1 MEKAPMDLAISYL
14 GLRLDSPLVVGASPL
29 ADDLDD
35 VRRLEDAGASC
46 IVLRS
51 LFEEQITREKYG
63 TVYSLEIGDPAD
75 TEIISC
81 FPKVHEF
88 VLGPDEYLEHIRRI
102 KETVGIPVI
111 GSLNGINV
119 GRWLEYG
126 NLIEAAG
133 ADALELNV
141 FFLATDPHET
151 PIAVEKRTTDLA
163 RALKRR
169 LHIPLAVK
177 LSPFYSSL
185 IHLAREL
192 EASGVDGLV
201 LFNRF
206 YQPLAGAR
214 SGPAAAP
221 VRLSD
226 SSELPLR
233 LRFSK
238 ILSGTL
244 KGADLAVSGGVH
256 TSVDVI
262 RSVIAGASA
271 VQVVSAL
278 LENGPQYL
286 RVLREGMESLL
297 ARKGYRSLDELKASL
312 CADPFPDPQ
321 AHSRASY
328 MQLLQRWSA

>member
-1 MEKAPMDLAISYL
+1 MDLAISYL

-141 FFLATDPHET
+141 FFLTTDPHET

>member
-1 MEKAPMDLAISYL
+1 MDLATSYR
-14 GLRLDSPLVVGASPL
+14 GLPLDSPLVVGASPL

-81 FPKVHEF
+81 FPKAHEF

-126 NLIEAAG
+126 DLIEAAG

-141 FFLATDPHET
+141 FFVATDPQET
-151 PIAVEKRTTDLA
+151 PFAVEKRTTDLA
-163 RALKRR
+163 RALKKR
-169 LHIPLAVK
+169 LCIPLAVK

-192 EASGVDGLV
+192 DASGVDGLV

-214 SGPAAAP
+214 SRPSAAP

-233 LRFSK
+233 LRYSK
-238 ILSGTL
+238 ILSGRL

-256 TSVDVI
+256 TSVDAI

-297 ARKGYRSLDELKASL
+297 ARKGYRSLEELKASL
-312 CADPFPDPQ
+312 RADPFPDPQ

-328 MQLLQRWSA
+328 MQLLQRWSG

>member
-1 MEKAPMDLAISYL
+1 MDLAISYL

-256 TSVDVI
+256 TRVDVI

>member
-1 MEKAPMDLAISYL
+1 M
-14 GLRLDSPLVVGASPL
+14 
-29 ADDLDD
+29 
-35 VRRLEDAGASC
+35 
-46 IVLRS
+46 
-51 LFEEQITREKYG
+51 
-63 TVYSLEIGDPAD
+63 
-75 TEIISC
+75 
-81 FPKVHEF
+81 
-88 VLGPDEYLEHIRRI
+88 
-102 KETVGIPVI
+102 
-111 GSLNGINV
+111 
-119 GRWLEYG
+119 
-126 NLIEAAG
+126 
-133 ADALELNV
+133 
-141 FFLATDPHET
+141 
-151 PIAVEKRTTDLA
+151 
-163 RALKRR
+163 
-169 LHIPLAVK
+169 K

>member
-1 MEKAPMDLAISYL
+1 
-14 GLRLDSPLVVGASPL
+14 
-29 ADDLDD
+29 
-35 VRRLEDAGASC
+35 
-46 IVLRS
+46 
-51 LFEEQITREKYG
+51 
-63 TVYSLEIGDPAD
+63 
-75 TEIISC
+75 
-81 FPKVHEF
+81 
-88 VLGPDEYLEHIRRI
+88 
-102 KETVGIPVI
+102 
-111 GSLNGINV
+111 
-119 GRWLEYG
+119 
-126 NLIEAAG
+126 
-133 ADALELNV
+133 LNV

-151 PIAVEKRTTDLA
+151 PI
-163 RALKRR
+163 ALKRR

-177 LSPFYSSL
+177 LSPFYSSP

-192 EASGVDGLV
+192 EASGVDRLV

-271 VQVVSAL
+271 VLVVSAL
-278 LENGPQYL
+278 LEHGPQYL
-286 RVLREGMESLL
+286 RV
-297 ARKGYRSLDELKASL
+297 
-312 CADPFPDPQ
+312 
-321 AHSRASY
+321 
-328 MQLLQRWSA
+328 

>member
-1 MEKAPMDLAISYL
+1 MDLAISYL